1 MSSADIITVAQ
12 LKRPAGTPDIRDD
25 VRAGAKRVKVDPR
38 DDTALCFGLGDCPKR
53 IAASVL
59 GVLRPTAP

>member
-12 LKRPAGTPDIRDD
+12 LKRLAGTPDRRDD
-25 VRAGAKRVKVDPR
+25 VRAGAKRVEVDPR
-38 DDTALCFGLGDCPKR
+38 DDASLYFSLGDCPKR
-53 IAASVL
+53 IAATVL